1 MIDKKIVKLRDI
13 RNLRLK
19 DGEEIEDY
27 LILLPKGK
35 KITIHEY
42 VNFFNKNF
50 PIDILKREQ
59 KKEEN

>member
-1 MIDKKIVKLRDI
+1 MKDKKTVKLRDI

-35 KITIHEY
+35 KITIYEY
-42 VNFFNKNF
+42 INFFNKNF
-50 PIDILKREQ
+50 PIEILKSEQ
-59 KKEEN
+59 KE